1 MTTSLPK
8 READGRSF
16 LESFPRWATDAP
28 TVLAVLGIV
37 LYAVLRIAYSLFYN
51 NFGLTPDDLGLS
63 YLDLLIQSAVGTV
76 ILLMVMFVVAALV
89 VSVYVGM
96 FGQLRMQIQ
105 MLWNNFFR
113 MRHAKSTGSER
124 RPSAKQEGESVPPR
138 WPDRPGRQ
146 QHAGS
151 SGWERR
157 PSAKQEGESVPP
169 RWPDRPGRRVLAAIV
184 AIGSLAVGVA
194 AVALVE
200 KVVGQQVF
208 VLSFVVISAVG
219 RCAWALRSSTA
230 GSPAFVAIRKC
241 CGFRSR
247 ILGPTWAVPGDHTT
261 SD

>member
-96 FGQLRMQIQ
+96 FGQLRMQIR

-219 RCAWALRSSTA
+219 AA
-230 GSPAFVAIRKC
+230 
-241 CGFRSR
+241 
-247 ILGPTWAVPGDHTT
+247 PGL
-261 SD
+261 